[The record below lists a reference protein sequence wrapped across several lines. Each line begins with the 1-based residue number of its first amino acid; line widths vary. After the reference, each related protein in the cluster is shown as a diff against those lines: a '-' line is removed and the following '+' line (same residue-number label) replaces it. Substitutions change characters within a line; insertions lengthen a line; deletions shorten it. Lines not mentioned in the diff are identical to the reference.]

1 VYRFDALTK
10 EQKLSD
16 LDRLAFHQ
24 AHSQPVMDD
33 LQKWM
38 REQIEQKKV
47 EPNSGLGEAIQYMLK
62 RWQTLTR
69 FLSVSGAPL
78 DNNIAERALKMAIL
92 HRKNSL
98 SFKTLH
104 GARIGDVHM
113 SLIHTCELNRVNPF
127 DYLMT
132 LQQHA
137 AAVPKAPESW
147 LPWNYEQAIAA
158 AGCG

>member
-1 VYRFDALTK
+1 
-10 EQKLSD
+10 
-16 LDRLAFHQ
+16 
-24 AHSQPVMDD
+24 
-33 LQKWM
+33 
-38 REQIEQKKV
+38 
-47 EPNSGLGEAIQYMLK
+47 MLK

-69 FLSVSGAPL
+69 FLTVPGAPL

-113 SLIHTCELNRVNPF
+113 SIIHTCELNRVNPF
-127 DYLMT
+127 DYLMA

-137 AAVPKAPESW
+137 AAVPKAPDMW
-147 LPWNYEQAIAA
+147 LPWNYQQAIAA

>member
-1 VYRFDALTK
+1 
-10 EQKLSD
+10 
-16 LDRLAFHQ
+16 
-24 AHSQPVMDD
+24 MI
-33 LQKWM
+33 
-38 REQIEQKKV
+38 REE
-47 EPNSGLGEAIQYMLK
+47 S
-62 RWQTLTR
+62 
-69 FLSVSGAPL
+69 PL

-127 DYLMT
+127 DYLMA

-137 AAVPKAPESW
+137 AGVAKAPEMW
-147 LPWNYEQAIAA
+147 LPWNFQQTIMAA
-158 AGCG
+158 DSG

>member
-1 VYRFDALTK
+1 MDAGANRAK
-10 EQKLSD
+10 EGRTQ
-16 LDRLAFHQ
+16 
-24 AHSQPVMDD
+24 
-33 LQKWM
+33 
-38 REQIEQKKV
+38 
-47 EPNSGLGEAIQYMLK
+47 
-62 RWQTLTR
+62 LTR
-69 FLSVSGAPL
+69 FLSVPGAPL

-127 DYLMT
+127 DYLMA

-137 AAVPKAPESW
+137 AAVAKAPERW
-147 LPWNYEQAIAA
+147 LPWNLQQTITA

>member
-1 VYRFDALTK
+1 MSEPKQWLIYGANGYTGTLVA
-10 EQKLSD
+10 E
-16 LDRLAFHQ
+16 LAKSRGHNQ
-24 AHSQPVMDD
+24 SWP
-33 LQKWM
+33 
-38 REQIEQKKV
+38 
-47 EPNSGLGEAIQYMLK
+47 
-62 RWQTLTR
+62 
-69 FLSVSGAPL
+69 GAPL

-113 SLIHTCELNRVNPF
+113 SLIHTCELNRVNLF
-127 DYLMT
+127 DFLMA

-147 LPWNYEQAIAA
+147 LPWNYPQLDEALGLTAMACKPVRWEDNRKNDQQTQFDTMNIKSSGAYRIESA
-158 AGCG
+158 